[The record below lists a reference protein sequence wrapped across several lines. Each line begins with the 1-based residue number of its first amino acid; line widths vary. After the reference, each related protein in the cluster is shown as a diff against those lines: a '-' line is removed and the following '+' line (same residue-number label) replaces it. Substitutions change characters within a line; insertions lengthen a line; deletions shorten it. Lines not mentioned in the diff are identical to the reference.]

1 MGRLQSTRP
10 TRRTGNA
17 AVLSLALVLASC
29 GGNEELDDLR
39 KFTRD
44 AFKDVAPKVDAL
56 PQIEPYEIFL
66 YSGESF
72 TEPFL
77 ALNLRRTEAVVER
90 QSEEVFQ
97 PERRRQV
104 LEQFPLDS
112 LKMLGT
118 MNRDGKFWV
127 LVGAPDGGIH
137 TVTTGDHLG
146 FQSGKIIGITEQE
159 VAIREVVK
167 GASGDWEE
175 RGASLKLQ
183 E

>member
-1 MGRLQSTRP
+1 MKVLP
-10 TRRTGNA
+10 RTGHGLSTLLTLVA
-17 AVLSLALVLASC
+17 ALGVAGC
-29 GGNEELDDLR
+29 GGREDLDDLR
-39 KFTRD
+39 AFTRD
-44 AFKDVAPKVDAL
+44 AFKDVAPKVEPL
-56 PQIEPYEIFL
+56 PEMEPYEIFL

-90 QSEEVFQ
+90 SDEAVFQ
-97 PERRRQV
+97 PERRREV

-112 LKMLGT
+112 LRMLGT
-118 MNRDGKFWV
+118 MNRDGDFWA
-127 LVGAPDGGIH
+127 LIGAPDGGIH
-137 TVTTGDHLG
+137 TVTTGTHLG

-167 GASGDWEE
+167 GASGEWEE